1 MRRAGS
7 GVAAGMQAMAVLL
20 LAGWALSVPARATEA
35 GEAAFKARCAAC
47 HGPRDIQY
55 WGRQRPDAAA
65 RKAWLEQLLR
75 RHYPPPAAELAP
87 IVDYIQ
93 AAIAAPAS
101 PR

>member
-1 MRRAGS
+1 MRRVGS
-7 GVAAGMQAMAVLL
+7 TVAAGLKASAVLL
-20 LAGWALSVPARATEA
+20 LAGWALSVPAQATEA
-35 GEAAFKARCAAC
+35 GEAAFRVRCAAC

>member
-1 MRRAGS
+1 MAS
-7 GVAAGMQAMAVLL
+7 AVLL
-20 LAGWALSVPARATEA
+20 LACWALSVPALATEA

-87 IVDYIQ
+87 IVDHIQ

>member
-1 MRRAGS
+1 MGHVGS
-7 GVAAGMQAMAVLL
+7 MLAAGLKAAPVLL
-20 LAGWALSVPARATEA
+20 LAGWTLAAPAAATEA